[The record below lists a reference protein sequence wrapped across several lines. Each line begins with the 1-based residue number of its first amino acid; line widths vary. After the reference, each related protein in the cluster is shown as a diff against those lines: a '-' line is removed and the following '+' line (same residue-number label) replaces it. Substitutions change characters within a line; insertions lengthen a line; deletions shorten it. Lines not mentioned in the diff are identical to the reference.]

1 MVGDCGEEKLSR
13 VETIVG
19 EKGLWL
25 AVAGA
30 ALIFAVTAVL
40 STVLLRDLTD
50 RLLTHDGAVK
60 QEFLKAL
67 LAAEPDANTLFAAPS
82 PSPALVS
89 FSASI
94 KSLPGLVR
102 ANVYSPDGFIRS
114 STDANLVGLQ
124 FGENEE
130 LSEAFTGQIASSLE
144 DAESVGKSEHL
155 ALNQMTGDKLIEA
168 YIPVTGPD
176 GAVIAVV
183 EFYQRDRWVE
193 DVLAATRL
201 RLWLAGA
208 ASALILAGA
217 VLMARRWS
225 RRS

>member
-1 MVGDCGEEKLSR
+1 MSKADTMIR
-13 VETIVG
+13 D
-19 EKGLWL
+19 KGLWL
-25 AVAGA
+25 AMAGVAA
-30 ALIFAVTAVL
+30 ILAVTAALSSVL
-40 STVLLRDLTD
+40 VRDMTG
-50 RLLTHDGAVK
+50 RLLAHDGEVK
-60 QEFLKAL
+60 QQFLAAL
-67 LAAEPDANTLFAAPS
+67 LAAEPAAGKLFAAPS
-82 PSPALVS
+82 PSPALAS
-89 FSASI
+89 FSARV

-130 LSEAFTGQIASSLE
+130 LAEAFKGQIASSLE

-217 VLMARRWS
+217 VLLARRWS